1 MKNRNYKIKRHS
13 KLQDLCVDKNFRV
26 TKLYV
31 EVFSF
36 GVFRKNIQEFR
47 NFSKQYDCIN
57 VMRMMEKLSEVATS
71 SYFIYT
77 RKKRGWENPEIL
89 RFY

>member
-1 MKNRNYKIKRHS
+1 
-13 KLQDLCVDKNFRV
+13 
-26 TKLYV
+26 
-31 EVFSF
+31 
-36 GVFRKNIQEFR
+36 
-47 NFSKQYDCIN
+47 
-57 VMRMMEKLSEVATS
+57 MRMMEKLSEVATS